1 MGAASLAQ
9 TDARNTAPAVANS
22 AISTPMSGRVLLV
35 DDDDSLTSTLE
46 LGLSQRGYR
55 VVTAPRAE
63 VALQQS
69 DRSKELLR
77 RIKYV
82 LDAHRGGGNR
92 QPLGD

>member
-1 MGAASLAQ
+1 METDFIFKPSSSRYAMMMMIDLLA
-9 TDARNTAPAVANS
+9 T
-22 AISTPMSGRVLLV
+22 
-35 DDDDSLTSTLE
+35 
-46 LGLSQRGYR
+46 
-55 VVTAPRAE
+55 E
-63 VALQQS
+63 VALQQA

>member
-1 MGAASLAQ
+1 METDFIFKPSSSRYAMMMMIDLLA
-9 TDARNTAPAVANS
+9 T
-22 AISTPMSGRVLLV
+22 
-35 DDDDSLTSTLE
+35 
-46 LGLSQRGYR
+46 
-55 VVTAPRAE
+55 E

-69 DRSKELLR
+69 DRSKELLQ